1 MIYPQKLRN
10 ESDATYRLFKHY
22 LDLGNS
28 RSIEK
33 LAYETKKSDSDIKHF
48 QRIYDWDCR
57 VVEFEKLNPA
67 PKVMK
72 KLQSNI
78 QSNTTNPKNVKI
90 LQDIQEQLF
99 EIMDY
104 VNQNLKPENVFKEDD
119 DEETKLNKTLKI
131 FKLIET
137 YIRITEKIEK
147 NLEYYFNMENYD
159 YVRNLEKLEKMKGNI
174 FK

>member
-1 MIYPQKLRN
+1 MIYPEKLKN

-28 RSIEK
+28 RNIEK

-48 QRIYDWDCR
+48 QRIYNWDSR
-57 VVEFEKLNPA
+57 VVEFEKLNPS
-67 PKVMK
+67 PKIMK
-72 KLQSNI
+72 KLDSKI
-78 QSNTTNPKNVKI
+78 HSKSTNPNNLKI
-90 LQDIQEQLF
+90 LQDIQKQLF

-104 VNQNLKPENVFKEDD
+104 VNQNLKPENVFKEED

-147 NLEYYFNMENYD
+147 NLECHFNLEIND
-159 YVRNLEKLEKMKGNI
+159 YIRNLEKLEKMKENI
-174 FK
+174 LK